1 MNQNTATDTL
11 LSECR
16 FATGDPAKYI
26 RRLCKH
32 FNHKVP
38 AEWDEVRGQVRFPM
52 GDCQLTAGVGELV
65 VQCRAPDTEAMAKL
79 EYVLEM
85 HIEQIAWRE
94 APRVVWQ
101 RSGQL

>member
-1 MNQNTATDTL
+1 MNENAVTNTL

-16 FATGDPAKYI
+16 FATEDPAKYI

-38 AEWDEVRGQVRFPM
+38 AEWDENSGQVQFPM
-52 GDCQLTAGVGELV
+52 GDCHLTAGVGELV
-65 VQCRAPDTEAMAKL
+65 VQCYAPEADAMAKL

-85 HIEQIAWRE
+85 HIEQLAWRE
-94 APRVVWQ
+94 APQVVWQ
-101 RSGQL
+101 RS